1 MALKKNPTQE
11 YRKQV
16 HLFSWIFSVRNIY
29 QIIMDSPH
37 MKIMTPRPPGRMY
50 QGFTLRIARMTALKS
65 SPLNTLYSVS
75 ANTSIR
81 KAVLAIFFFLL
92 VTLPL
97 LSCLFFPACQ
107 SFPCTAS
114 RIPASGR
121 GKPAYGMPASKSVR
135 LWQFLQTHL

>member
-75 ANTSIR
+75 ANTSSR

-97 LSCLFFPACQ
+97 LSCLFFPAC
-107 SFPCTAS
+107 
-114 RIPASGR
+114 
-121 GKPAYGMPASKSVR
+121 
-135 LWQFLQTHL
+135 

>member
-75 ANTSIR
+75 ANTSSR

-107 SFPCTAS
+107 RFPCTAS
-114 RIPASGR
+114 RIPALGR
-121 GKPAYGMPASKSVR
+121 GRPAYGMPASKSVR
-135 LWQFLQTHL
+135 LSQFLQTHL